1 MVGGDLD
8 TDDETNIRHI
18 GSVSKGGDKWGWYR
32 WCYTITKGDILKF
45 DGVLRMGVIEIFNF
59 MAYRAENKIT
69 D

>member
-1 MVGGDLD
+1 
-8 TDDETNIRHI
+8 
-18 GSVSKGGDKWGWYR
+18 VSKGGDKWGWYR